1 MASKTA
7 AAGTSG
13 MRIII
18 NFKVKHAAKTVFW
31 GLIILSAMMAVVFVS
46 LFRAERITNDAF
58 IICMIVAAIPILSIL
73 YLWIITSE
81 YVVDQSGITKYG
93 CFGKVKT
100 GYLPW
105 EKVSFVGV
113 AAIKTAFRYHLPV
126 NQIFCSQNPPQLLY
140 RNSVY
145 YVPPKGKKYCL
156 MDTPEARE
164 ILRACSPHGFCV
176 LDAKQKGEQRADGD
190 G

>member
-1 MASKTA
+1 
-7 AAGTSG
+7 
-13 MRIII
+13 MRIKI
-18 NFKVKHAAKTVFW
+18 NSSVKHTAKIVFW
-31 GLIILSAMMAVVFVS
+31 GLITLSAMMTSVFVY
-46 LFRAERITNDAF
+46 LFHAERIAIDAL

-93 CFGKVKT
+93 CFGKVKI

-113 AAIKTAFRYHLPV
+113 ATIKTAFSYHLPV
-126 NQIFCSQNPPQLLY
+126 NQIFCSHNPPKLLY
-140 RNSVY
+140 HNSVY

-156 MDTPEARE
+156 IDSPETRE
-164 ILRACSPHGFCV
+164 ILRACSPLGFCV
-176 LDAKQKGEQRADGD
+176 LDVKKGGKQCANGD